1 MSVHNIEQM
10 ASAYK
15 VEKCKDTGKFKL
27 YNKAK
32 KAYTKTLFSTKEMA
46 TKASE
51 RYTAFAESAKNRVRK
66 PKVEPKVEPVKEE
79 KE

>member
-1 MSVHNIEQM
+1 MSVENIRTM
-10 ASAYK
+10 ATGYK

-32 KAYTKTLFSTKEMA
+32 KTYTKSLFSTKEIA

-51 RYTAFAESAKNRVRK
+51 RYTAFAESAKNRK
-66 PKVEPKVEPVKEE
+66 KTKVEPKEESVKEE
-79 KE
+79 

>member
-1 MSVHNIEQM
+1 MSVENIRQM
-10 ASAYK
+10 AENYK
-15 VEKCKDTGKFKL
+15 VEKCKETGKFKL

-32 KAYTKTLFSTKEMA
+32 KTFTKKMFA
-46 TKASE
+46 TKDMAVKAGE

-66 PKVEPKVEPVKEE
+66 AKEPKVEPVKEE